1 MHPRS
6 KPARSG
12 QSQPHHE
19 ELGISLCI
27 PAKVYEEGRSGTHQ
41 TTDGISR
48 RDLDK
53 EEDGINHQQGD
64 DPGLAIKLHVERFDL
79 GRATT

>member
-12 QSQPHHE
+12 QSQCHHE
-19 ELGISLCI
+19 ELEISLSI
-27 PAKVYEEGRSGTHQ
+27 PVKVYEEGRSDTYQ

-48 RDLDK
+48 GDLDK
-53 EEDGINHQQGD
+53 EEDGIDHQQGD
-64 DPGLAIKLHVERFDL
+64 DPGLAIKLHDERFDL